1 MSILVTGGAGYI
13 GSHIVDKL
21 CDLGENVIVFDN
33 LSNGFKE
40 NLNCSSKFIYGDLTN
55 QEDLNKVFK
64 GNKISSII
72 HMAALKSVGESSLKI
87 NDYTYNNIYGSLNLI
102 SKAIEYKVDKFIFSS
117 TAAVYGSPI
126 KDIVNEDHQLKPIN
140 HYGFTKLYIERYL
153 NWISSIT
160 SLKYISF
167 RYFNAAGY
175 SSENDLIKFK
185 EKKPENLLPI
195 VMEVANG
202 TRDSFSLFGD
212 DYKTP
217 DGTCIRDYVHVNDL
231 ADAHIKAIEFL
242 DHKKNMAINLSTS
255 KGNSVLEI
263 INRTEELTL
272 RKISYNVSERRK
284 GDPSILI
291 SSYQKANDYLGW
303 SPKYSIDQI
312 ILSMWKL
319 YK

>member
-1 MSILVTGGAGYI
+1 
-13 GSHIVDKL
+13 
-21 CDLGENVIVFDN
+21 
-33 LSNGFKE
+33 
-40 NLNCSSKFIYGDLTN
+40 
-55 QEDLNKVFK
+55 
-64 GNKISSII
+64 
-72 HMAALKSVGESSLKI
+72 
-87 NDYTYNNIYGSLNLI
+87 
-102 SKAIEYKVDKFIFSS
+102 
-117 TAAVYGSPI
+117 
-126 KDIVNEDHQLKPIN
+126 
-140 HYGFTKLYIERYL
+140 
-153 NWISSIT
+153 
-160 SLKYISF
+160 
-167 RYFNAAGY
+167 
-175 SSENDLIKFK
+175 
-185 EKKPENLLPI
+185 
-195 VMEVANG
+195 MEVANG